1 MHPFLK
7 WVGGKTQIINDI
19 YKMFPKN
26 IDTYYEP
33 FLGGGSVLIKLL
45 KEQKNNNIQINK
57 IIVGDI
63 NEALIYTYI
72 NIRDDKDKLLKYLNK
87 IASHY
92 NSIEYSTNI
101 NRKPQNKND
110 ANLSKENYYYWIRTK
125 YNNSNNKRKVKNS
138 ARFIFLNKTCFR
150 GVYREGKNG
159 FNVPFGHYKNPTI
172 YTTENI
178 NELSSLFTTVE
189 FTLSTYDNL
198 LNTLNKHDFVYMDPP
213 YAPINEKSFVGYNI
227 NGFDKNEHLKL
238 FNICHNM
245 KTNNIKFIMSNA
257 NVKLISDNFKNY
269 KIYIIKCKRTIH
281 SKKPQTTIDEVLIT
295 F

>member
-172 YTTENI
+172 CQI
-178 NELSSLFTTVE
+178 
-189 FTLSTYDNL
+189 
-198 LNTLNKHDFVYMDPP
+198 
-213 YAPINEKSFVGYNI
+213 I
-227 NGFDKNEHLKL
+227 FDHG
-238 FNICHNM
+238 I
-245 KTNNIKFIMSNA
+245 
-257 NVKLISDNFKNY
+257 IS
-269 KIYIIKCKRTIH
+269 I
-281 SKKPQTTIDEVLIT
+281 
-295 F
+295 